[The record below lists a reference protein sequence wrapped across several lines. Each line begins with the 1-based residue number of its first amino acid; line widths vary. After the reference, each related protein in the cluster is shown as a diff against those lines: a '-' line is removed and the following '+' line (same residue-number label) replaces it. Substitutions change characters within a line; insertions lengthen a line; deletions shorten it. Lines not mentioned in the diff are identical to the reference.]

1 MNKHIHR
8 LVFDRRRGMRVPAAE
23 HARSAGKAASGQTR
37 GTAVALA
44 VSVLMASGAAQGGSV
59 SGSAGVNV
67 SSVSA
72 SGAAHRASASANPA
86 RAFSASRS
94 VADMVSQV
102 LVSGRPNLP
111 VFSEAFRSD
120 NRGLFDDPG
129 LSPDGTVMTLLQKS
143 GAIIVNWDSF
153 NIGKGYTVEFKQPDG
168 GRALNK
174 VRGGDASLI
183 DGVLKG
189 NGEVMVENGAGII
202 FGRNARVNVGS
213 LVATALSVAKDAEGN
228 FDQPN
233 DPNTLNL
240 YNKRRGE
247 SVFGGADA
255 NTAGFVATQP
265 GAVIQAAAGGKVLM
279 VAPRVVNQGVIE
291 TPGGQTVLAAGQ
303 TVYLFAP
310 TDQAQRG
317 LIVAVDNFS
326 DDTLKQIEAQVREDK
341 GLSSQDAL
349 PADHMPL
356 GTVENER
363 VGGAY
368 TSGLIR
374 ADKGTINL
382 VGAAIRQKG
391 QLTATT
397 AVKGQNGA
405 IFITAMK
412 DTGVSA
418 GDGHRTAKTLG
429 TVELG
434 AGSITEVLPST
445 EGLTSLDGSEVV
457 AQRVQAVVEGD
468 GVASITLRQIGVSPS
483 EQVRVAAVIEEPKR
497 PTVPAEDASPEV
509 KAKYQQDLAQ
519 FEQDKAAFDAAEL
532 AVQRSSDV
540 YYRSRIDV
548 IGSDIAIRRD
558 ARVQAPAGEIN
569 ILASDDWHSSTL
581 RSSSNGQSIKD
592 QSRVVMEAGA
602 VVDASGLDNLK
613 LPSQR
618 RQLKAQLF
626 SAELADSPVQRS
638 GVVYRQTVRAD
649 ARVALSLGDVS
660 GYYSNLRY
668 SAAELSTS
676 GGLVR
681 MQSQGALLLDAG
693 SKVDFS
699 GGSVIYDKGELTN
712 SVLIRNGLLSL
723 VSGASK
729 DLIYSAFL
737 SDPGKTSDED
747 LARFGLLGKVPSAAV
762 EVPEQFVG
770 QSAGVAVLA
779 APTQHIGAQLDG
791 SVRMSDVQR
800 NATREAGRDPGLS
813 ALLQP
818 TDPGSPVWDGLND
831 LSAADRLVRLSQV
844 LTKDVTDQTS
854 ADYQP
859 HLFTSLRPTA
869 GWLVI
874 GREVGSESAQR
885 SADNLVQGVRIT
897 AEPSRSL
904 GVSAGQSG
912 QAWQDLLA
920 QVGDTTVLSA
930 EQLNAA
936 GLGSLTVFANQIQMG
951 DSVTWDAPVLNLTA
965 GGSMQLKAREGDV
978 ALQGQ
983 VNAQGGRIEVLA
995 QGGDLVLDTG
1005 SALNAA
1011 GTQRDDRHD
1020 RGNITAG
1027 AARGGEV
1034 SLKASGSVVLQSD
1047 SEIDV
1052 SGAAWRQLDGGLVK
1066 GSAGRVTL
1074 KANDGTAGA
1083 GATMPTGSVYL
1094 NGTLSAFDMGQGG
1107 QLAIQGL
1114 PSVVLGTPA
1123 QMTSGKFL
1131 LSSSLY
1137 ADRGFGSLSVESLGH
1152 VTVHGD
1158 AQVRPALVNLV
1169 ALPSAVSA
1177 LTGQTAR
1184 EATLP
1189 EGQRSGLRLSLSAST
1204 QPNVIVQN
1212 GLPTGADLSV
1222 AEGALLDMGLGGRL
1236 SLSAGGSIDMAGS
1249 LRALG
1254 GDVSLSL
1261 LGARG
1266 ATSASDSEQYGYLAG
1281 QSIHLHN
1288 GSLIDVSGA
1297 VKAMPQPSALSRAL
1311 GLPAPLM
1318 GEVLAGGTVTLG
1330 GAADASVRGQLLM
1343 DEGATIRLNGA
1354 QALLS
1359 SGGTGLSTL
1368 RSAAAGTLTI
1378 QSTDGFSLLGIIE
1391 AAAPNSS
1398 VAGGTLKVSLSQQG
1412 KLDLVAPGGLA
1423 YPQGADAG
1431 SRSISIAANQTE
1443 AKPLAAQRLFGEGVL
1458 GAHWINSSGFDRI
1471 QLQADESIR
1480 LHEGTHLRA
1489 DAGRTR
1495 LQSVVLDAPVLDLM
1509 ARSTPSTASV
1519 QADHVIQAHHVAMG
1533 PTTRLNSSLTPA
1545 VPASQRSLT
1554 GDERLRVQA
1563 GLIEISGDTAVQ
1575 GAGTIDLDATLS
1587 RDPGASDGRTNGE
1600 IRFIGQRPMS
1610 ADLGADRSLRGTF
1623 TFQGDL
1629 NLTAGVVYATTMS
1642 HYTLQGAEG
1651 SRLTVSA
1658 PLGGSSSQTPLSA
1671 LASLTIQATDVTL
1684 DGVLHQPV
1692 GSLSVTADRL
1702 TVTDRARL
1710 ANTAEGVTVPV
1721 GYLINNSQWLY
1732 SPQGALSTGNVPAA
1746 DNVVQD
1752 ITKLPINKQIVLNG
1766 QTLSIGQ
1773 SSVLQAQAGGDIT
1786 GWQFNPGVGGS
1797 TDTYLRPGLF
1807 AVLPTYRFDFAPY
1820 DADIRARTQQI
1831 GTDLKVGDQVVITSA
1846 NGVLAPGAY
1855 TLLDARYGILPG
1867 AVLLSEGQLNLSD
1880 ALSTG
1885 ARQDD
1890 GSVVVSGF
1898 RHATGTAQTGGND
1911 VRQAWTIEPPSTY
1924 RAKSDVTVVS
1934 GNEFQ
1939 NTRARRSGEAL
1950 TRPGDGGVAS
1960 LKSENAFD
1968 WMARFNFQGTDK
1980 LRAGG
1985 FDLAMPDIVVQRNST
2000 ASASPPSGLVSA
2012 QALEALGAESIV
2024 LGGVRTAQPDGRVS
2038 IERVA
2043 KTVTVSADGTE
2054 PGGSTLNLAGELLM
2068 VAQQSLTVDAGVG
2081 ISVQAADDGLA
2092 RSYVAQRDGA
2102 QVLVSHRGASDVASA
2117 NTTGDRSAVL
2127 TLGAGASEAAVR
2139 LSGAAIQLDSTG
2151 RTELSE
2157 RTQLDARAL
2166 GLGAAAM
2173 LLGDA
2178 DLTALPE
2185 GVLPSDTLRIQGD
2198 LLTRLNQ
2205 AQRLTLRANAGS
2217 LALAA
2222 GTQLGQASTEQITLN
2237 APQLLGVPAAASSSG
2252 GDDVVRVTARQI
2264 SLRNSTGQAV
2274 SDIAAAAG
2282 QGVIELSAQ
2291 PVLKDGRTGGIQVE
2305 ASGAAG
2311 QHWGFAEMRLSS
2323 RGDIVFTGAGR
2334 TQAAGDVQLSA
2345 ARVTA
2350 AGSADQ
2356 TLQANGDLRIAHAN
2370 GARTLNESLGAGGRL
2385 ALEGGSLTQ
2394 SGNIDIEAG
2403 RLTLTATSQ
2412 DLVLAEGSTTRVDG
2426 RLRQVSDTFAVASGG
2441 GQIVAQARQG
2451 HLVVNGLLS
2460 ATAPTLGAGV
2470 SGQTPEAGRIE
2481 LKATAAGAQVRLG
2494 ETARLDVSGASG
2506 RHGEVAVDATTLALG
2521 AASQALAAQAADGGA
2536 AARTALDQLVA
2547 ISRPADGATLRAL
2560 EVRQR
2565 AGDLSLNAQLKAAR
2579 VALST
2584 DTGSLTLNSDA
2595 RIEATAASGGVVQLQ
2610 AGQDLVLN
2618 DDARIEARSTREGAN
2633 GGDVL
2638 LSAKTGSVRLGAA
2651 TVVADSV
2658 NDAQDGRILIRARQ
2672 TQNAQGQF
2680 AGMKLEAM
2688 EGSNNA
2694 TLQAGR
2700 VHLEGVRVY
2709 DSASLKTLGTGAAS
2723 ASNLNL
2729 HALVTVATSYAS
2741 VANETAVLN
2750 RAGLTGTP
2758 NASLR
2763 SGVEIQAQGDFT
2775 VSQDLQVAAATR
2787 PMNLTIRAAGNLDIN
2802 GSVSAGFNNALTTGT
2817 IQAGEASS
2825 LRFVAGAD
2833 LQAADVHATQGG
2845 PEAGHVTLASNKLV
2859 RTTTG
2864 SIDVHASGDVR
2875 LMAGTLSTPSSMY
2888 VTGGRSALAAGEV
2901 FALEN
2906 ASAAINRA
2914 NTAYSSAVFTE
2925 RGERLTVNA
2934 GGHLGS
2940 FQSVST
2946 VNGVTTRVEQ
2956 QLSQGTGNYFYH
2968 GGSPNAPLVTQ
2979 RVPVAWWTG
2988 FNEFRQ
2994 GLGSFGGGNID
3005 LRAGGDVGNLAVVAP
3020 TSARYVLNT
3029 DASGTVSSTNL
3040 KVLNGGDLSV
3050 KAGGDIAGGVYFLG
3064 RGDGRLNAG
3073 GSIRV
3078 GADALSD
3085 QALPSATQVKDPAAM
3100 LALMDGQWSVT
3111 ALRDVTLSHV
3121 YNPTIVPF
3129 RFSGSGNLNGSAGGT
3144 TSASGLSNANASVYF
3159 TYAADAGVSVLSS
3172 AGNVWLAPNAQNFNR
3187 MHATSA
3193 VGNLELSH
3201 TAAGKNAAAA
3211 ASVLPPVVRVAA
3223 LVGDVT
3229 VDTAG
3234 RKATTIDGTN
3244 GRAGS
3249 ALFVMPSVHS
3259 DVQVYA
3265 GQDLKLLANVQL
3277 LDRQQVQ
3284 LGLPDTSAPAQFP
3297 SSVSPNLPASQNFVS
3312 LGYNLGA
3319 SGGGITPASAN
3330 ALRLGTQAYDRDG
3343 QAVGITQVP
3352 IADLDMADNPH
3363 QVQWLAGRDVV
3374 FGNVN
3379 DDGRT
3384 VVSFL
3389 RSNRPTD
3396 VVAGRDIVNP
3406 NFLGQ
3411 NFSNDDTTRVAAGRD
3426 IVGAEVAVST
3436 DPRQLLLGGAGA
3448 FKIEA
3453 GRDLDLNQMSGV
3465 LAIGNAVNSALPAQ
3479 SAKITVAAGQAQAV
3493 NLSELQSRHG
3503 QRPGLRQALTQ
3514 ALVDSGLPPS
3524 GAVAGAGDWNE
3535 LTDGQLQA
3543 AFAELNADRQVL
3555 AVQAFLD
3562 AEFAAQFLPE
3572 DAGQS
3577 AAYYRSE
3584 AFQRKKQE
3592 AMWRQIRESA
3602 AAAGAIAVS
3611 TDEAEEARR
3620 KERRTALFAQ
3630 AAAVAD
3636 LAGLGATFERAG
3648 DISLGQSRVH
3658 NLGQGG
3664 GDALGS
3670 ANDALGG
3677 IDVIAAGQVL
3687 AGLPTSVNA
3696 PGGFISYGGG
3706 SFRSISG
3713 GDFLAGDQRVIAMG
3727 RGNLL
3732 IYSVAGSIDSGKG
3745 SNTATSTTLP
3755 LRRFNARS
3763 GQVEVVGQ
3771 PPVSGS
3777 GFQKIDTPKDMV
3789 PVVGLYAPNGE
3800 IRALDA
3806 FIKGDAAID
3815 IISPT
3820 VKGADN
3826 IGGAAGVAPPP
3837 APTVSLSLTPQ
3848 LTDTAAGTQQVA
3860 SATEAKAEQ
3869 RANSVLT
3876 VDLLGYGDA
3885 PAAGAATDTAD
3896 APEKAKG
3903 KEQDQ
3908 EPSGTGTTTQK
3919 PTQR

>member
-59 SGSAGVNV
+59 SASAGVNV

-72 SGAAHRASASANPA
+72 GGAAHRASASANPA
-86 RAFSASRS
+86 RALSASRS

-102 LVSGRPNLP
+102 LASGRPNLP

-247 SVFGGADA
+247 AVFGGADA

-349 PADHMPL
+349 LADHMPL

-468 GVASITLRQIGVSPS
+468 GVASITLRQIGVLPS

-509 KAKYQQDLAQ
+509 KAQYQQDLAQ

-532 AVQRSSDV
+532 SVQRSSDV

-569 ILASDDWHSSTL
+569 ILASDDWQSSAL

-602 VVDASGLDNLK
+602 VVDASGLDNLR

-762 EVPEQFVG
+762 EMPEQFVG

-791 SVRMSDVQR
+791 SVRMSEVQR

-813 ALLQP
+813 VSLQP
-818 TDPGSPVWDGLND
+818 KDQDSPVWKGLND

-844 LTKDVTDQTS
+844 LTKDVTDQTW

-951 DSVTWDAPVLNLTA
+951 DSITGDAPVLNLTA
-965 GGSMQLKAREGDV
+965 GGSVLLKAREGDV
-978 ALQGQ
+978 ALQGK

-995 QGGDLVLDTG
+995 QGGDLVLHTG

-1066 GSAGRVTL
+1066 GAAGRVTL

-1158 AQVRPALVNLV
+1158 AQVRPALVSLV

-1189 EGQRSGLRLSLSAST
+1189 EGQRSGLSLSLSAST

-1222 AEGALLDMGLGGRL
+1222 AEGALIDMGLGGRL
-1236 SLSAGGSIDMAGS
+1236 SLSAGGSIDMAGT

-1266 ATSASDSEQYGYLAG
+1266 ATSASDAEQYGYLAG

-1443 AKPLAAQRLFGEGVL
+1443 AKALAAQRLFGEGVL

-1480 LHEGTHLRA
+1480 LHEGTQLRA

-1509 ARSTPSTASV
+1509 ARSTPSTALV

-1671 LASLTIQATDVTL
+1671 LASLTIQASDVTL

-1911 VRQAWTIEPPSTY
+1911 VRQAWTIEPSSTY

-1950 TRPGDGGVAS
+1950 ARPGDGGVAS

-1968 WMARFNFQGTDK
+1968 WMARFNFQGADK

-2000 ASASPPSGLVSA
+2000 ASTSTPSGLVSA

-2024 LGGVRTAQPDGRVS
+2024 LGGVRTAQSDGRVS

-2054 PGGSTLNLAGELLM
+2054 PGGSTLNLSGELLM

-2102 QVLVSHRGASDVASA
+2102 QVLVSHRGATDVASA

-2252 GDDVVRVTARQI
+2252 GGDVVRVTARQI

-2311 QHWGFAEMRLSS
+2311 QHWGFAETRLSS

-2356 TLQANGDLRIAHAN
+2356 TLQASGDLRIAHAN

-2494 ETARLDVSGASG
+2494 EAARLDVSGASG
-2506 RHGEVAVDATTLALG
+2506 RHGEVAVDATALTLG
-2521 AASQALAAQAADGGA
+2521 AASQALAAQAAEGGA
-2536 AARTALDQLVA
+2536 AARSALDQLVA
-2547 ISRPADGATLRAL
+2547 ISRPADGTTLRAF

-2595 RIEATAASGGVVQLQ
+2595 RIEATTASGGVVQLQ

-2658 NDAQDGRILIRARQ
+2658 NDAQDGRILVRARQ

-2729 HALVTVATSYAS
+2729 NALVTAATSYAS

-2758 NASLR
+2758 NVSLR

-2775 VSQDLQVAAATR
+2775 VSQDLQVAAAAR
-2787 PMNLTIRAAGNLDIN
+2787 PMNLTVRAAGNLNIN

-2833 LQAADVHATQGG
+2833 LQAADVHATQGR

-2864 SIDVHASGDVR
+2864 SIDVHAAGDVR
-2875 LMAGTLSTPSSMY
+2875 MMASSLTQPSAIY
-2888 VTGGRSALAAGEV
+2888 VTGGLSSLADNELLAVANTTQAKGAASRAYEQG
-2901 FALEN
+2901 
-2906 ASAAINRA
+2906 ASA
-2914 NTAYSSAVFTE
+2914 AVFTE
-2925 RGERLTVNA
+2925 RGERLTVHA
-2934 GGHLGS
+2934 GGRVGS
-2940 FQSVST
+2940 FAS
-2946 VNGVTTRVEQ
+2946 VTTGSDGRTTYVAR
-2956 QLSQGTGNYFYH
+2956 QLTQGSGNYFLH
-2968 GGSPNAPLVTQ
+2968 GGTPNAPVLSQQT
-2979 RVPVAWWTG
+2979 PVAWFTRFG
-2988 FNEFRQ
+2988 DFRQ
-2994 GLGSFGGGNID
+2994 GLGSFGGGNIHVQ
-3005 LRAGGDVGNLAVVAP
+3005 AGDSVSDLAVVAP
-3020 TSARYVLNT
+3020 TNGRQVLT
-3029 DASGTVSSTNL
+3029 LDAQGTVLSSQL
-3040 KVLNGGDLSV
+3040 KVLNGGDVSV
-3050 KAGGDIAGGVYFLG
+3050 VSGGDIAGGLYFLG
-3064 RGDGRLNAG
+3064 RGTGRIQAAG
-3073 GSIRV
+3073 GLVSGGDDLADGV
-3078 GADALSD
+3078 TPPDDVVADPDAL
-3085 QALPSATQVKDPAAM
+3085 
-3100 LALMDGQWSVT
+3100 LAVMDGQWAVNT
-3111 ALRDVTLSHV
+3111 VDDLRISHA
-3121 YNPTIVPF
+3121 YNPTAIPF
-3129 RFSGSGNLNGSAGGT
+3129 LSVATGT
-3144 TSASGLSNANASVYF
+3144 IGLINTRAAVFF
-3159 TYAADAGVSVLSS
+3159 TYGADAGVTLSS
-3172 AGNVWLAPNAQNFNR
+3172 LRGQVSVSPDNQNFEL
-3187 MHATSA
+3187 MHSITSPTSKLSGPVARDATY
-3193 VGNLELSH
+3193 L
-3201 TAAGKNAAAA
+3201 
-3211 ASVLPPVVRVAA
+3211 ASVLPPVFKAVS
-3223 LVGDVT
+3223 LGGDVLI
-3229 VDTAG
+3229 DTSG
-3234 RKATTIDGTN
+3234 KWTTGTPSN
-3244 GRAGS
+3244 GVNGS
-3249 ALFVMPSVHS
+3249 ALFVMPTRAS
-3259 DVQVYA
+3259 DVTVYA
-3265 GQDLKLLANVQL
+3265 AQDFHLQGNLQ
-3277 LDRQQVQ
+3277 
-3284 LGLPDTSAPAQFP
+3284 LPDTSAWGAGLPSVDSPVNFNGIGSGTMNLGGLADLLISSFTTAGGNPSLSTNVRSNTGTEGTVVGAVHGDVGQANNP
-3297 SSVSPNLPASQNFVS
+3297 SSV
-3312 LGYNLGA
+3312 
-3319 SGGGITPASAN
+3319 
-3330 ALRLGTQAYDRDG
+3330 RL
-3343 QAVGITQVP
+3343 V
-3352 IADLDMADNPH
+3352 
-3363 QVQWLAGRDVV
+3363 AGRDVSFDDV
-3374 FGNVN
+3374 IASRNNVN
-3379 DDGRT
+3379 RT
-3384 VVSFL
+3384 VFSYL
-3389 RSNRPTD
+3389 RTNRPTEI
-3396 VVAGRDIVNP
+3396 VAGRDINNP
-3406 NFLGQ
+3406 HFVGQ
-3411 NFSNDDTTRVAAGRD
+3411 NFDADDVTRLSAGRD
-3426 IVGAEVAVST
+3426 INGIGVTNNNNARVIALSGPGA
-3436 DPRQLLLGGAGA
+3436 L
-3448 FKIEA
+3448 KIEA
-3453 GRDLDLNQMSGV
+3453 GRDLNLRQMAGV
-3465 LAIGNAVNSALPAQ
+3465 LAYGNQINSGLPAQ

-3493 NLSELQSRHG
+3493 NLSELLSRHG

-3535 LTDGQLQA
+3535 LTDAQLQA

-3577 AAYYRSE
+3577 ASYYRSE
-3584 AFQRKKQE
+3584 AFQHKKQE

-3755 LRRFNARS
+3755 LRRFNTRS

-3815 IISPT
+3815 IVAPT
-3820 VKGADN
+3820 VIGADN
-3826 IGGAAGVAPPP
+3826 IGGAAGIAPPP

-3848 LTDTAAGTQQVA
+3848 VTDTAAGTQQVA

-3908 EPSGTGTTTQK
+3908 ESSGTGTTTQK